1 MTNSQESLWM
11 ETTQVSENQD
21 VGIIG
26 AILKATAVIYTELA
40 KEVFSHLA

>member
-1 MTNSQESLWM
+1 M

-26 AILKATAVIYTELA
+26 AILKAPVVIYTELA